1 MPGPAG
7 IQHMLLEKGSG
18 LTQHPQAHYI
28 NNRTMEAG
36 TLLLKLKQLI

>member
-1 MPGPAG
+1 
-7 IQHMLLEKGSG
+7 MLLEKSAG

-36 TLLLKLKQLI
+36 APAAGLLFYS